1 MRSEILMTSGVLVV
15 GAGGL
20 GCPVLWALGP
30 ELAQRGVAVTV
41 VDDDVVDLSNL
52 HRQILYRAADVG
64 RPKVEALAEVAARR
78 WPRLQ
83 LDARRVRI
91 DASNVDSFVRGRA
104 VVVDGTDGAATKFL
118 LNDACVAAGAP
129 LVHGGVV
136 GWRGQLSSITNTGA
150 CLRCLFEGP
159 PDEEGAPSCAADGVI
174 GPVAGIVGA
183 KMAAEALAIVDG
195 RTPRLRSA
203 IEVIDCRGDGGP
215 RVRVVRIRRRADCAI
230 CSTAAQGAF
239 A

>member
-1 MRSEILMTSGVLVV
+1 MTGDVLII

-41 VDDDVVDLSNL
+41 VDDDVVDASNL

-64 RPKVEALAEVAARR
+64 RPKVEALAEAAARR
-78 WPRLQ
+78 WPRLA
-83 LDARRVRI
+83 LSARRARVGAADV
-91 DASNVDSFVRGRA
+91 DAWVRGRA

-118 LNDACVAAGAP
+118 INDACVAAGTP

-136 GWRGQLSSITNTGA
+136 GWRGQILSIGNGGG
-150 CLRCLFEGP
+150 CLRCLFEDVPSG
-159 PDEEGAPSCAADGVI
+159 DAAPSCAADGVI

-183 KMAAEALAIVDG
+183 TMAAEVLAILDG
-195 RTPRLRSA
+195 RTPRLSSA
-203 IEVIDCRGDGGP
+203 LEMIDARGDGGP
-215 RVRVVRIRRRADCAI
+215 RARVVRIRRRPGCTA
-230 CSTAAQGAF
+230 CSSVIRQSE
-239 A
+239 